1 MKQVAFKNVFTYRLS
16 RDIAFNTEDVI
27 SGLNN
32 HLFTPCGSQDMAKAG
47 WTETFGDK
55 LVYDANGFLLMTM
68 RREEKI
74 LPSTV
79 IKDELAEKIA
89 VLEAEQGRRL
99 KKTEKDSLKD
109 EVLHSLLPRAFTRAK
124 NTRLLIDLK
133 KSLVYVDASCATKA
147 ENILAL
153 LRKSLGSLPVIPL
166 TAKNPIELTLT
177 DWLTRG
183 FPKGYTPGDTAVLKA
198 MLEDGGAIRCQKQ
211 DLETDE
217 VRNHIDAGKV
227 ATSIALDWQNRA
239 SFRLDDDLS
248 IKRLTF
254 SDELNDQN
262 DDIDREDHALRFDA
276 DFLLFTSELSCL
288 ITDLV
293 EAIGG
298 ESDR

>member
-89 VLEAEQGRRL
+89 GLEAEQGRRL

-177 DWLTRG
+177 DWLTSG
-183 FPKGYTPGDTAVLKA
+183 FPQGYTPGDTAVLKA

-288 ITDLV
+288 ITELV